1 MRFYS
6 IKYFAEATGLKK
18 PTVRK
23 HIRLKKIEA
32 KKDTKDCYLIPE
44 SELNRFLEEKE
55 KFDKGKYLTAD
66 CLEKKDLPRKILFDG
81 SVETETLL
89 FQTCAS
95 WEEVKGWMKRNP
107 SNCILRF
114 ERHGKTLQ
122 ILNKKGIHCEPST
135 IICAICKRYYD
146 NSHTQCEI
154 FFDTYFWHYPTD
166 RSAELLKMEISYL
179 SRVVVVGI
187 GVESKEL
194 LKALA
199 QVFNNKFGLE
209 RA

>member
-1 MRFYS
+1 MKLFTTRKLAEHLEMKQNS
-6 IKYFAEATGLKK
+6 IQKLI
-18 PTVRK
+18 RK
-23 HIRLKKIEA
+23 NKIKAHKNSQGILMIPEEEFSRLKK
-32 KKDTKDCYLIPE
+32 
-44 SELNRFLEEKE
+44 EKE

-66 CLEKKDLPRKILFDG
+66 CLEKKDLPRNILFDG

-122 ILNKKGIHCEPST
+122 VLNKKGIHCEPST
-135 IICAICKRYYD
+135 IICEICKRYYD

-154 FFDTYFWHYPTD
+154 FFDTYFWHYPAD
-166 RSAELLKMEISYL
+166 KSAELLKMEIYYL
-179 SRVVVVGI
+179 SRIVIVGI

-199 QVFNNKFGLE
+199 QIFNNKFGLE
-209 RA
+209 QS

>member
-1 MRFYS
+1 MKLNTVQKLIRKNK
-6 IKYFAEATGLKK
+6 IKAHKNAQGVFMIPEKEFL
-18 PTVRK
+18 
-23 HIRLKKIEA
+23 RLKK
-32 KKDTKDCYLIPE
+32 
-44 SELNRFLEEKE
+44 EKE
-55 KFDKGKYLTAD
+55 KFKKGKYLTAD

-81 SVETETLL
+81 SVETEILL

-114 ERHGKTLQ
+114 ERHMKTLQ
-122 ILNKKGIHCEPST
+122 VLNKKGIHCEPST
-135 IICAICKRYYD
+135 IICSICKRYYD

-166 RSAELLKMEISYL
+166 KSAELLKMEICYL
-179 SRVVVVGI
+179 SRLVIVGI

-199 QVFNNKFGLE
+199 LVFNNKFGLE
-209 RA
+209 RI

>member
-1 MRFYS
+1 MIPEEEFS
-6 IKYFAEATGLKK
+6 
-18 PTVRK
+18 
-23 HIRLKKIEA
+23 RLKK
-32 KKDTKDCYLIPE
+32 
-44 SELNRFLEEKE
+44 EKE
-55 KFDKGKYLTAD
+55 KFNKGKYLTAD

-81 SVETETLL
+81 SVETEILL

>member
-1 MRFYS
+1 MKQNS
-6 IKYFAEATGLKK
+6 IQKLIRKK
-18 PTVRK
+18 KIVARK
-23 HIRLKKIEA
+23 NAQGILMIPEEEFSRLKKE
-32 KKDTKDCYLIPE
+32 KK
-44 SELNRFLEEKE
+44 

-81 SVETETLL
+81 SLETETLL

-107 SNCILRF
+107 STAILRF
-114 ERHGKTLQ
+114 ERHAKTFQ
-122 ILNKKGIHCEPST
+122 VLNKKGIHCEPST
-135 IICAICKRYYD
+135 SICEICKKYYG

-166 RSAELLKMEISYL
+166 KSAELLKMEIGYL
-179 SRVVVVGI
+179 SRITIVGI

-194 LKALA
+194 LKELA
-199 QVFNNKFGLE
+199 QVFNDKFSLE
-209 RA
+209 QP

>member
-1 MRFYS
+1 LKLFTTR
-6 IKYFAEATGLKK
+6 KLAEHLEMKLNTIQKLI
-18 PTVRK
+18 RK
-23 HIRLKKIEA
+23 NKIRAHKNPQGILMIPEEEFLRLKK
-32 KKDTKDCYLIPE
+32 
-44 SELNRFLEEKE
+44 EKE

-66 CLEKKDLPRKILFDG
+66 CLEKKDLPRNILFDG

-122 ILNKKGIHCEPST
+122 VLNKKGIHCEPST
-135 IICAICKRYYD
+135 IICAICKKYYD

-166 RSAELLKMEISYL
+166 KSA
-179 SRVVVVGI
+179 
-187 GVESKEL
+187 
-194 LKALA
+194 
-199 QVFNNKFGLE
+199 
-209 RA
+209 